1 MTVNIYA
8 DEMFFI
14 NFIVNV
20 AIIEIAKRIL
30 KLKVNIWRETIA
42 GICTSLVYT
51 LFVVTSL
58 RVYINIF
65 TIVILNTA
73 ELIFLFKPKSFVD
86 CFKYSVTFKLVSFGT
101 NSCVLFLTNYIK
113 NKFSYWVLI
122 LSFIVTYLS
131 YIVLNILNKEV
142 VYYKINIKCSDKIV
156 SIRALVD
163 TGNSLVEPISNK
175 PVIVAEYSALKDILP
190 CKLIEI
196 YENKKESNLME
207 IISAISEDSFRK
219 SIRIIPFKSVGKER
233 GMMIG
238 FVADSA
244 KINDNVINKPIIGIC
259 RFSLSKNGLYSALL
273 SPKHLGGI

>member
-1 MTVNIYA
+1 MIVNIYA
-8 DEMFFI
+8 DEMFLI
-14 NFIVNV
+14 NFVVNI

-30 KLKVNIWRETIA
+30 NVKVNIFRETLVGVCI
-42 GICTSLVYT
+42 SLMYT
-51 LFVVTSL
+51 LFVISNL
-58 RVYINIF
+58 RVYINVFTMVIF
-65 TIVILNTA
+65 NTI
-73 ELIFLFKPKSFVD
+73 ELIFVFKPKSFID
-86 CFKYSVTFKLVSFGT
+86 CFKYSVTFKLVSFSA
-101 NSCVLFLTNYIK
+101 NSCLLFLTNYIK

-131 YIVLNILNKEV
+131 YIVLNILNKKV
-142 VYYKINIKCSDKIV
+142 IYYKINIKCSDKIV
-156 SIRALVD
+156 SVKALVD

-207 IISAISEDSFRK
+207 IISSISEDSFRK
-219 SIRIIPFKSVGKER
+219 SIRIIPFKSVGKEK

-244 KINDNVINKPIIGIC
+244 RINDNVINKPIIGIC